1 MIICKKSSR
10 RTIFYFSITC
20 FFIKFL
26 NFAIVI
32 SVDNK
37 TGGKIYTMKSGNTSK
52 NKYLVLI
59 AHVGALLTAS
69 AWGTSF
75 LSTKILMESG
85 GFTPVEVYVYRFF
98 TAYVVLLLFTFRNI
112 RSKSWRDELTFLLC
126 GVCAGSLYFITENYA
141 LRLTTAGNVSLLASI
156 SPIFTTILIAVMY
169 RQRIQPGV
177 LIGSVVS
184 FIGAGCIIF
193 SHGES
198 LEFRPAGDLLAL
210 TAAFSWAIYTMAIKR
225 ILPLYNGFFVTRK
238 LFFYGVITALPLLI
252 LDKGAS
258 HIQLL
263 WDFAQPQY
271 IMNFLFLVLMCSL
284 AAYLIW
290 NEVMRI
296 LGPVS
301 ANNYLYLQ
309 PLVTMIAA
317 YFFLGENIYLL
328 GYVGCVL
335 IIGGLIYSD
344 KCPTGRLV
352 RK

>member
-1 MIICKKSSR
+1 
-10 RTIFYFSITC
+10 
-20 FFIKFL
+20 
-26 NFAIVI
+26 
-32 SVDNK
+32 
-37 TGGKIYTMKSGNTSK
+37 MKSGNTSK

-59 AHVGALLTAS
+59 AHIGALLTAS
-69 AWGTSF
+69 AWGSSF

-210 TAAFSWAIYTMAIKR
+210 RAAFC
-225 ILPLYNGFFVTRK
+225 
-238 LFFYGVITALPLLI
+238 LPLLI

-344 KCPTGRLV
+344 KCPTGRLA

>member
-1 MIICKKSSR
+1 
-10 RTIFYFSITC
+10 
-20 FFIKFL
+20 
-26 NFAIVI
+26 
-32 SVDNK
+32 
-37 TGGKIYTMKSGNTSK
+37 MKSGNSFK

-59 AHVGALLTAS
+59 AHIGALLTAS
-69 AWGTSF
+69 AWGSSF
-75 LSTKILMESG
+75 LSTKVLMESG
-85 GFTPVEVYVYRFF
+85 GLTPVEMYVYRFLA
-98 TAYVVLLLFTFRNI
+98 AYLVLLLFTFRNI

-156 SPIFTTILIAVMY
+156 SPIFTTILVAVMY

-177 LIGSVVS
+177 MIGSIVS

-198 LEFRPAGDLLAL
+198 IEFRPTGDLLAIS
-210 TAAFSWAIYTMAIKR
+210 ASFSWAIYTMAIKR
-225 ILPLYNGFFVTRK
+225 VLPLYNGFFVTRK
-238 LFFYGVITALPLLI
+238 LFFYGVITAVPLMFVNPSP
-252 LDKGAS
+252 S
-258 HIQLL
+258 HLHLL
-263 WDFAQPQY
+263 WNFAEPQY
-271 IMNFLFLVLMCSL
+271 IMNFLFLVLICSL

-301 ANNYLYLQ
+301 TNNYLYLQ

-317 YFFLGENIYLL
+317 YFILGENIYLL

-335 IIGGLIYSD
+335 IIGGLVYSD